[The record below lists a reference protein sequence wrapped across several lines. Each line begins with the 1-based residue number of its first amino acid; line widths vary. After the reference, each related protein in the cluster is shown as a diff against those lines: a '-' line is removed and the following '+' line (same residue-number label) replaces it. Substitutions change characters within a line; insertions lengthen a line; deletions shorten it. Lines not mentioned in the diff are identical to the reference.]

1 MWVESL
7 RGQIVGLDTGPL
19 IYFIERN
26 RSYVDTVRPFFSTLA
41 GGQFKA
47 VTSMITLGEV
57 LVGPFREG
65 RNDLVERYREI
76 LLHSS
81 NLLVKSVQQNIA
93 EEAAR
98 IRAAHI
104 SLRTPDAIHLA
115 TAITSGA
122 RYFLT
127 NDKGLPDLPNL
138 QMLLVDNLVQT

>member
-19 IYFIERN
+19 IYFIETN
-26 RSYVDTVRPFFSTLA
+26 RTYLDTVRPFFSALA
-41 GGQFKA
+41 GGQFRA
-47 VTSMITLGEV
+47 ATSMITLGEV

-127 NDKGLPDLPNL
+127 NDKGLPDLPDL